1 MCCWK
6 VKVNMVIST
15 HLQTSFGVHQFS
27 HWDLLCSRV
36 QSQTHESF
44 NHHLSPDTSNLGQFL
59 SLSLLLMTLIFLKG
73 TSQMFCRCS
82 RHMGLSDVCLLSG
95 WDYERGGGG
104 GNTSE
109 ASSCCLL
116 WCHQHLTYHWLITDR
131 LVKVVPAWFL
141 HCNIGILPRPHS
153 GGYYPLLKMK
163 TPSSA
168 CDGMGRSAGLL
179 RPRSGFGPGPWY
191 PALLLEL
198 WTLTFQGGAS
208 IAVFLTCWLGDCLAF
223 QFCTEFLLS
232 FTPCPCLSKRHIPE
246 CQGRGSNDARWPW
259 P

>member
-1 MCCWK
+1 MTFF
-6 VKVNMVIST
+6 VLGSNPRHMSHLIIISF
-15 HLQTSFGVHQFS
+15 QTPLIWGSSSIFPCFS
-27 HWDLLCSRV
+27 WPWYFWRV
-36 QSQTHESF
+36 QV
-44 NHHLSPDTSNLGQFL
+44 
-59 SLSLLLMTLIFLKG
+59 
-73 TSQMFCRCS
+73 RCFVDVPS
-82 RHMGLSDVCLLSG
+82 TWVCLMFAYY
-95 WDYERGGGG
+95 WDGIMSGGGG
-104 GNTSE
+104 IPQRHPLVASYDAINT
-109 ASSCCLL
+109 
-116 WCHQHLTYHWLITDR
+116 WLITGDINLNR

-141 HCNIGILPRPHS
+141 HCNIGILPLPHS

-163 TPSSA
+163 TPSLA

-208 IAVFLTCWLGDCLAF
+208 IAVILTCSLGDCLAF

-232 FTPCPCLSKRHIPE
+232 FTPCPCLSKWHVPE